1 MRTTIPRCRQGEP
14 AARTYTQAVGY
25 QTEHALLY
33 RLSKMAQVQW
43 RNEQKKKDDEKPPP
57 PPTSD
62 AHDDSEMPQ
71 G

>member
-1 MRTTIPRCRQGEP
+1 MSQPHERTHKH
-14 AARTYTQAVGY
+14 AVGY

-43 RNEQKKKDDEKPPP
+43 RNEQKKKDEEKPPP

>member
-25 QTEHALLY
+25 QTEHALLH

-43 RNEQKKKDDEKPPP
+43 RNEQKKKDEEKPPP

>member
-1 MRTTIPRCRQGEP
+1 MSQPHELTHKQLVIK
-14 AARTYTQAVGY
+14 
-25 QTEHALLY
+25 TEHALLH

-43 RNEQKKKDDEKPPP
+43 RNEQKEKDEEKPPP